1 MASLVND
8 EAADLT
14 LVALL
19 AESPGKNQVRK
30 YVSCDDLPRGAR
42 SGDRAEVRLLS
53 RTCKCSGIGVV
64 SLRLPK
70 DADAVT
76 LKGAL
81 SVYSITD
88 CENQ

>member
-30 YVSCDDLPRGAR
+30 YVSCELVMISHEVAQS
-42 SGDRAEVRLLS
+42 SG
-53 RTCKCSGIGVV
+53 G
-64 SLRLPK
+64 SLTFE
-70 DADAVT
+70 D
-76 LKGAL
+76 
-81 SVYSITD
+81 VYFV
-88 CENQ
+88 

>member
-30 YVSCDDLPRGAR
+30 YVSCDDLPRG
-42 SGDRAEVRLLS
+42 RAIERRFAYFRGRVFCVEFTPS
-53 RTCKCSGIGVV
+53 NI
-64 SLRLPK
+64 
-70 DADAVT
+70 
-76 LKGAL
+76 
-81 SVYSITD
+81 
-88 CENQ
+88 

>member
-53 RTCKCSGIGVV
+53 RTCILC
-64 SLRLPK
+64 R
-70 DADAVT
+70 
-76 LKGAL
+76 
-81 SVYSITD
+81 VYSLKHLG
-88 CENQ
+88 EKHA

>member
-30 YVSCDDLPRGAR
+30 YVSCDDLPRH
-42 SGDRAEVRLLS
+42 EVGR
-53 RTCKCSGIGVV
+53 G
-64 SLRLPK
+64 SLTFE
-70 DADAVT
+70 D
-76 LKGAL
+76 
-81 SVYSITD
+81 VYFV
-88 CENQ
+88 